1 MMMRFSTFIERASR
15 RNGTHGMRVGD
26 SSEWNARNVGR
37 LSCRNDTQGMRV
49 GDSSE
54 SHAWNVDSLRRR
66 NGTLGM
72 SYIMQIPT
80 RG

>member
-1 MMMRFSTFIERASR
+1 MARKACEQA
-15 RNGTHGMRVGD
+15 D
-26 SSEWNARNVGR
+26 SSEWNPRNVGR
-37 LSCRNDTQGMRV
+37 L
-49 GDSSE
+49 
-54 SHAWNVDSLRRR
+54 ARR